1 MRRYGIVSGILLI
14 LFIIDFAIAAPVLV
28 QEKRQAVVNVAYI
41 PKDMVT
47 VLGKRGDDELE
58 KLAEEY
64 FKTWGRPMDSSDA
77 HASSSS
83 AAPGPDHGS
92 TDVVQA
98 PAPNPASSTANPE
111 PLIEPSCP
119 LSTMPMSGLFE
130 DRLNAA

>member
-1 MRRYGIVSGILLI
+1 MRQYDIVSGILLI

-28 QEKRQAVVNVAYI
+28 QEKRQTVADVAHT
-41 PKDMVT
+41 PNDVVT

-58 KLAEEY
+58 KLLEEY
-64 FKTWGRPMDSSDA
+64 FRTSGRPMDMSDA

-98 PAPNPASSTANPE
+98 AAPNPASSTANPD
-111 PLIEPSCP
+111 PLMEPSSP
-119 LSTMPMSGLFE
+119 SSTATMSGSFE
-130 DRLNAA
+130 DPFI

>member
-1 MRRYGIVSGILLI
+1 MRRHDIVSGILI

-28 QEKRQAVVNVAYI
+28 QEKNQAVVDVAHL
-41 PKDMVT
+41 PKDVVT
-47 VLGKRGDDELE
+47 VLGKRGDDDLE

-83 AAPGPDHGS
+83 AAQGPDHGS

-98 PAPNPASSTANPE
+98 PAPNPASSTDS
-111 PLIEPSCP
+111 LTEPSSP
-119 LSTMPMSGLFE
+119 LSTAPTSGSFE
-130 DRLNAA
+130 NRFNPA